1 MTSHRGTEKK
11 RLRLQYFEELHVRRF
26 GFQKGR
32 HTAVECDKHTSP
44 SQRERQQISIR
55 HLLVAHQPPA
65 KKRDIRPR
73 QFVPFSRAGGSGG
86 VRRDSIRLNRIA
98 AKGRSRFAPWATA
111 NRCYFEVTETATN
124 GEKLLEVS

>member
-1 MTSHRGTEKK
+1 MVNLSRVVLHHRGTEKK
-11 RLRLQYFEELHVRRF
+11 RLRLQYFEEFRVRRF
-26 GFQKGR
+26 GFQKGG

-73 QFVPFSRAGGSGG
+73 QFVPFSKPADQEEFVG
-86 VRRDSIRLNRIA
+86 IRF
-98 AKGRSRFAPWATA
+98 G
-111 NRCYFEVTETATN
+111 
-124 GEKLLEVS
+124 